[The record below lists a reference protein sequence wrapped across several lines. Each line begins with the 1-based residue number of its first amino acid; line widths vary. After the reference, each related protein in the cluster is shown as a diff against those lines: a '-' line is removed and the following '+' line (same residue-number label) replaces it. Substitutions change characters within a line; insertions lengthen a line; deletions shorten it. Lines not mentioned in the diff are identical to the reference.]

1 MSDAAGVC
9 VLHSTKN
16 IWRLSGARQTVL
28 TTYWRMFGVAGGVSD
43 VAGGLSGVSKKKS
56 ELDLK
61 PAPPPPARP
70 AEIKVKNRR
79 LAAG

>member
-1 MSDAAGVC
+1 MAG
-9 VLHSTKN
+9 
-16 IWRLSGARQTVL
+16 QTVL
-28 TTYWRMFGVAGGVSD
+28 TTYWRLFGVAGGVSD

-61 PAPPPPARP
+61 PAPPPARP